1 MANHLYWRDTG
12 IARTSRFLRFTRR
25 VAKGLKLT
33 PRVFFAQP
41 FGFFLK
47 LVVVLDGCVIVV
59 FFFFTKW
66 SRCAVRAPPRFWHRA
81 DVGFGEEF
89 ALRSQTEF
97 DVGQR
102 DEDRGFASAQVVRE
116 QTFELVRRFARFDGA
131 RVVRGGCY
139 RGFVRELFVF
149 GVQVVLADVR
159 EEFLPERLFD

>member
-1 MANHLYWRDTG
+1 M
-12 IARTSRFLRFTRR
+12 
-25 VAKGLKLT
+25 
-33 PRVFFAQP
+33 FFAQP

-47 LVVVLDGCVIVV
+47 IVVVLDGCVIVV

-116 QTFELVRRFARFDGA
+116 QTFELIRRFARFDGA
-131 RVVRGGCY
+131 RVVGGGCY

-159 EEFLPERLFD
+159 EEFVPERLFD